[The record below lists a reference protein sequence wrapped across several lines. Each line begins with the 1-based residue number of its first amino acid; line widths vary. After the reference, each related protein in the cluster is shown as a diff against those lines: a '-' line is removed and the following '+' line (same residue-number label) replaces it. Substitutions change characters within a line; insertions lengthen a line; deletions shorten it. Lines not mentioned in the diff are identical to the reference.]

1 MWIKNAVLTGCFI
14 IAASW
19 FAYGNTISPKMIQKS
34 FSETKEAVCVVTFTQ
49 EATDPRTGEQKRQD
63 GNAVGLLVSSDGLVI
78 SNGHLQLENISSFN
92 FQVHVRRNGE
102 DQRYS
107 AVLLEKPDDINIS
120 LLRIQ
125 EDESLALPFVRFKRN
140 SQLSIGEPVMLVG
153 IMGENMDYQRC
164 VELDLISAVFEDPRP
179 AYCLTEGLRLGFV
192 TSPVIN
198 AESEVVGIVGFDL
211 GANDGGGVFDKPG
224 HPLVFQTDLFIK
236 YVDNP
241 PDVSDVTVRTEEAW
255 LGVFTQPL
263 TADLA
268 AYWGI
273 EEPGGLVVSTVVPD
287 SPAATAEIIPGDIIR
302 AINGVPL
309 RATQDRDVFSF
320 TKMIRDS
327 EPNSVLNL
335 QMLRDGKEQEIA
347 VTLGL
352 RPRSARDAE
361 EFTDETFGLVVREI
375 TRDVRIL
382 LNISEDV
389 TGVIVRRVISGSP
402 AHLAKIRPGVIVMG
416 FGEHVVTNLDDYEQA
431 VEKEK
436 ERKPSEISV
445 FARVGTATGFF
456 RLQPRWGN

>member
-1 MWIKNAVLTGCFI
+1 MWIKNTFLTGCLLVV
-14 IAASW
+14 ASW
-19 FAYGNTISPKMIQKS
+19 FAYGDAISSKVIQKS
-34 FSETKEAVCVVTFTQ
+34 FSEINEAVCVVTFTQ

-92 FQVHVRRNGE
+92 FQVYVRRNGE
-102 DQRYS
+102 DQKYP
-107 AVLLEKPDDINIS
+107 AVLLEKPGDINIS

-125 EDESLALPFVRFKRN
+125 SDEPLNLPFVRFKRN
-140 SQLSIGEPVMLVG
+140 SALAIGDSVALIG
-153 IMGENMDYQRC
+153 IMGESMDFQRC
-164 VELDLISAVFEDPRP
+164 VELDLISAVFEEPRHT
-179 AYCLTEGLRLGFV
+179 YCLTEGLRLGFV
-192 TSPVIN
+192 TSPVVN
-198 AESEVVGIVGFDL
+198 AGGEVVGIVGFDL
-211 GANDGGGVFDKPG
+211 GANDGGGVFDRPG
-224 HPLVFQTDLFIK
+224 SPLVFQTDLFIQHI
-236 YVDNP
+236 DNP
-241 PDVSDVTVRTEEAW
+241 PDVSATVVRTEEAW

-263 TADLA
+263 TAEFA
-268 AYWGI
+268 EYWGI
-273 EEPGGLVVSTVVPD
+273 EEPGGLIVSTVVPD
-287 SPAATAEIIPGDIIR
+287 SPAAGADIIPGDIIR
-302 AINGVPL
+302 AINGTPL
-309 RATQDRDVFSF
+309 RATQDRDVFAF

-327 EPNSVLNL
+327 EPNAVVELQVLRNGEA
-335 QMLRDGKEQEIA
+335 QNIS

-402 AHLAKIRPGVIVMG
+402 AHLAKIRPGVIIMG
-416 FGEHVVTNLDDYEQA
+416 FGDHAVTNLDDYEQA

-436 ERKPSEISV
+436 ERKPDEISV

-456 RLQPRWGN
+456 RLQPRWEN